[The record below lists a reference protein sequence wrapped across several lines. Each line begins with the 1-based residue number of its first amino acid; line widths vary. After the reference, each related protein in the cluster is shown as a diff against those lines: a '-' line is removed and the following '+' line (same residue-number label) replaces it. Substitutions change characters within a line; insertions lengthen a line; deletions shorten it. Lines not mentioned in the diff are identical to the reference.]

1 MLLVL
6 SHIDLLR
13 PFQEWSPPYDVATG
27 EQPKARS
34 IRAAMEAVG
43 ADLGFTLGDIIPACL
58 DDKVGLYNIDAIWSR
73 IAALLPEA
81 QRANLVRRLGGLRG
95 KFEWSRLWKQARN
108 AGRVIS
114 RVVTR

>member
-13 PFQEWSPPYDVATG
+13 PFQEWAPPYDIAAG
-27 EQPKARS
+27 AQPKARS
-34 IRAAMEAVG
+34 ISAAMEAVG
-43 ADLGFTLGDIIPACL
+43 ADLDFTVGDIIPVCL
-58 DDKVGLYNIDAIWSR
+58 DDTVGLYNIDAVWSR

-81 QRANLVRRLGGLRG
+81 QRANLVRRLGGLHG
-95 KFEWSRLWKQARN
+95 KFDWNRLWKQARN